1 MSGALSPHCVF
12 DKVIPQVNSS
22 NKVRIPGEYCVPEHA
37 TGGAAVG
44 DYDGDGMEDIYFT
57 VFHDRSVLY
66 KNNGKWASDRSPNVK
81 ESKWVLDSGFHA
93 VDSRFQPL
101 NSCKFFVSL
110 GFRIP
115 IVRGVS
121 ASLSCIPAFSNS
133 GIRIPL
139 N

>member
-22 NKVRIPGEYCVPEHA
+22 NKVRIPGEYCAPEHA

-81 ESKWVLDSGFHA
+81 ESKSVLDSGFHA
-93 VDSRFQPL
+93 VDSRF
-101 NSCKFFVSL
+101 
-110 GFRIP
+110 
-115 IVRGVS
+115 
-121 ASLSCIPAFSNS
+121 
-133 GIRIPL
+133 
-139 N
+139 